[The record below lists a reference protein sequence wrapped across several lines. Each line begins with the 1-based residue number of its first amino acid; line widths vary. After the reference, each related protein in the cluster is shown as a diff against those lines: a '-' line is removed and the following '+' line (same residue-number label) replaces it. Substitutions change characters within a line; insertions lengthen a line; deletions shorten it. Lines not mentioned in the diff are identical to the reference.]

1 MLSTLRRG
9 ARLHIQNSFVEHNN
23 DQVEIPQITEITEI
37 KTPEIAAEIK
47 KIYKETGDLEKYK
60 HNELRDALKH
70 YKSTINFQKNST
82 ISHRKYSATDQKKI
96 KANFDFLLSGK
107 KQDLIDRIIEF
118 FKKENACINIQK
130 IFRGKLVRDSIVLR
144 GPGLKNKTM
153 CVNDTDFY
161 TFDKLKDIDVY
172 DFFSYECDNF
182 VYGFKLSS
190 VITLFKNKTKKTL
203 NPYTRTNM
211 DYLLISIERLSK
223 LTKII
228 HKNVPEE
235 INDFVNDKI
244 TIRSGP
250 PRTIYTRNAIQNIIN
265 QENTYNY
272 NEMTNKLNQIR
283 QLPLQTRIVQLF
295 MEMDHLGNYTESFW
309 FSNLDR
315 TQHIRYYRVLYEI
328 WSYRSH
334 LPMETK
340 NNICPLGNPFVN
352 NAINMINNNYSQF
365 DEVNIQNACICA
377 MENMVYT
384 GTSSEFKVLGAFQVL
399 CALTIVSHPAR
410 MAMPWLYES
419 VI

>member
-9 ARLHIQNSFVEHNN
+9 ARLNIQNSFVENN
-23 DQVEIPQITEITEI
+23 SDQIEIPEITETI
-37 KTPEIAAEIK
+37 TPDVAIEIK
-47 KIYKETGDLEKYK
+47 KTFNETGDLDKYK
-60 HNELRDALKH
+60 HNELRDALKY
-70 YKSTINFQKNST
+70 YKSTINFKKNSM
-82 ISHRKYSATDQKKI
+82 ISHRRYSAVDQKKI
-96 KANFDFLLSGK
+96 KTNFDFLLSGK
-107 KQDLIDRIIEF
+107 KQDLIDRIVEF
-118 FKKENACINIQK
+118 FKKDNSCRNIQK
-130 IFRGKLVRDSIVLR
+130 IFRGKLVRDSIMLR
-144 GPGLKNKTM
+144 GPGLKNKAV

-161 TFDKLKDIDVY
+161 TFDKLKDVDVY

-190 VITLFKNKTKKTL
+190 IISLFKNKTKKVL
-203 NPYTRTNM
+203 NPYNRTNM
-211 DYLLISIERLSK
+211 EYLLISIERLSK

-228 HKNVPEE
+228 HNDIPEE
-235 INDFVNDKI
+235 INDFVNDKV

-250 PRTIYTRNAIQNIIN
+250 SRTIYTRNAIQNIIN
-265 QENTYNY
+265 QGTSYNH
-272 NEMTNKLNQIR
+272 NEMANKLNQIR

-295 MEMDHLGNYTESFW
+295 MEMDQLGNYTESFW

-352 NAINMINNNYSQF
+352 NNYSQF
-365 DEVNIQNACICA
+365 DEVSIQIACLCT
-377 MENMVYT
+377 MENMVYS
-384 GTSSEFKVLGAFQVL
+384 GTSQEFKVLGAFQVL
-399 CALTIVSHPAR
+399 CALTIVSPPAR

>member
-9 ARLHIQNSFVEHNN
+9 ARLHIQNSFVENNN
-23 DQVEIPQITEITEI
+23 DQLEIPQITEIVAPDIAIEI
-37 KTPEIAAEIK
+37 KR
-47 KIYKETGDLEKYK
+47 IYNETGDLEKYK
-60 HNELRDALKH
+60 HNDLRDALKY
-70 YKSTINFQKNST
+70 YKSTINFQKNG
-82 ISHRKYSATDQKKI
+82 IVSHRKCSPADQKKI

-107 KQDLIDRIIEF
+107 KQDLIDRIVEF
-118 FKKENACINIQK
+118 FKKENACRTIQK
-130 IFRGKLVRDSIVLR
+130 IFRGKLVRDSFVLR
-144 GPGLKNKTM
+144 GPGLKNKAV

-161 TFDKLKDIDVY
+161 TFDKLKDVDVY
-172 DFFSYECDNF
+172 DFFSYECDDF

-190 VITLFKNKTKKTL
+190 VITLFKNKTKKIL
-203 NPYTRTNM
+203 NPYNRTNM

-223 LTKII
+223 LTKLI
-228 HKNVPEE
+228 HKDIPEE

-250 PRTIYTRNAIQNIIN
+250 SRTIYTRNTLNNFRN
-265 QENTYNY
+265 QETTHNH
-272 NEMTNKLNQIR
+272 NEITNKLIQIR
-283 QLPLQTRIVQLF
+283 QLPLHTRVVQLF
-295 MEMDHLGNYTESFW
+295 MEMDQLGNYTESFW

-352 NAINMINNNYSQF
+352 NNYSQF
-365 DEVNIQNACICA
+365 DEVGIQTACLCA

-384 GTSSEFKVLGAFQVL
+384 GTSQEFKVLGAFQVL
-399 CALTIVSHPAR
+399 CALTIVSPPAR